1 MSPPGFVEM
10 VSLSDL
16 EVEGGGLSTSP
27 PPLPTAPLPTETPER
42 ETSPL
47 NPPKPALLAHPRN
60 SFRNNHN
67 PALHS
72 AIMSEQPHR
81 ASHDQF
87 ATAAESATAP
97 AATVFAP
104 PAYTP
109 SGPPPRYIP
118 PRRSRHEYEAARRAA
133 LVASF
138 GFESSEESDIRPAGI
153 RWWMIAIIGS
163 DLVTSTLLLFLTLA
177 SLSQSSPG
185 PINPAAIVL
194 PFVYVFLSAWG
205 KSGVSRD
212 LSAGKLVYT
221 ATYLM
226 RWVADIAGTVIAIRA
241 SSGTDTTDGGESE
254 GNGGDSGHAASP
266 MAWVLE
272 AVRIFV
278 VGMRPAQTQ
287 CVLSDAACTWR
298 LAAWGGMLVF
308 DAALAFVLI
317 VRMCAEHRHV
327 QGRPPLDS
335 ARPDMISSDSELA
348 SGRRPPPSRHAMV
361 AADDGFRTSVL
372 TVSSGSSSSDGST
385 LNEHPGVTH
394 HISISIPHGSGPG
407 DVARVPHEKEDDSFD
422 DVPLGVFMQGREIEE
437 EDADDS
443 APLALILARLQYRNP
458 APE

>member
-1 MSPPGFVEM
+1 
-10 VSLSDL
+10 
-16 EVEGGGLSTSP
+16 
-27 PPLPTAPLPTETPER
+27 
-42 ETSPL
+42 
-47 NPPKPALLAHPRN
+47 
-60 SFRNNHN
+60 
-67 PALHS
+67 
-72 AIMSEQPHR
+72 MSEQPHR

-97 AATVFAP
+97 AATVFPP

-118 PRRSRHEYEAARRAA
+118 PRRSRHEYEEARRAA
-133 LVASF
+133 LVASL

-163 DLVTSTLLLFLTLA
+163 DLVAATLLLFLTLA
-177 SLSQSSPG
+177 SLSQSSPS
-185 PINPAAIVL
+185 PINPAAIAL

-221 ATYLM
+221 ATYVM

-241 SSGTDTTDGGESE
+241 SSGTDTADGGESD
-254 GNGGDSGHAASP
+254 GNGGDSGHAVSP

-272 AVRIFV
+272 VVRIFV

-317 VRMCAEHRHV
+317 VRVCAEHRHV
-327 QGRPPLDS
+327 RGRQLIDS
-335 ARPDMISSDSELA
+335 ARPDMIPSNAEIA
-348 SGRRPPPSRHAMV
+348 SGRRPPPSRHAIA

-372 TVSSGSSSSDGST
+372 TVSSGSSSDGST
-385 LNEHPGVTH
+385 LNEHPGITH
-394 HISISIPHGSGPG
+394 HISIPIPHCSGPG
-407 DVARVPHEKEDDSFD
+407 DVARGPHEKEDDSFD
-422 DVPLGVFMQGREIEE
+422 DVPLGVFVHGREVEE
-437 EDADDS
+437 EDADDF
-443 APLALILARLQYRNP
+443 APLALILARLQYP